1 MQPIVVRVV
10 SNARSQAS
18 LGQSDDT
25 LMYAWS
31 TDLKDGGKKAAS
43 TFGVGGTIVAVDV
56 AQIGADW
63 RVLAVTADGT
73 VEVFQYDKAAG
84 KAKKKKPSARV
95 GSIAFTTGDV
105 CWPCGL
111 RFGPWAAGLLSTAH
125 ARVRVCVCAL
135 FPERGRRGH
144 LSCDSDS
151 RLSDPTAVPI
161 GLCARSAAM
170 SRFRARQSRSL
181 RRRLLGTVARPT

>member
-1 MQPIVVRVV
+1 
-10 SNARSQAS
+10 
-18 LGQSDDT
+18 
-25 LMYAWS
+25 MYAWS

-111 RFGPWAAGLLSTAH
+111 NFALCAAGLHPRRAR
-125 ARVRVCVCAL
+125 ARVRACVRVRVPS
-135 FPERGRRGH
+135 FRKGFEGGH
-144 LSCDSDS
+144 HSCRAIRARACLTQLLC
-151 RLSDPTAVPI
+151 RLD
-161 GLCARSAAM
+161 CARVPP
-170 SRFRARQSRSL
+170 Q
-181 RRRLLGTVARPT
+181 